1 MRKHTNA
8 HDRNALGMCKG
19 NRFTGRTAS
28 ITGTGAQV
36 ISVQANLKYGG
47 NAGYLLSHG
56 LHAAQRE
63 DEPSGT
69 STPCGTHCGRLH
81 VAEASNMLPANRR
94 ERQMSAG
101 ARALH
106 LIQTQA
112 PRRAAPPAQQL
123 NIIARARAR
132 AAEAA
137 DPHAK
142 GCRNK
147 GSTVYLSSLKQVRRD
162 PSLFNRKS
170 LRLRGR
176 HQSTAAPGRLAP
188 GTHTP
193 PRPAP
198 PRPAMDCERGYDGG
212 VTCGLPISGGIA
224 SSSAYT
230 RRVHAELVRTNGGRK
245 TNIVGEEQN

>member
-112 PRRAAPPAQQL
+112 PRRAAPRRRLNNPTLLHGRGQQ
-123 NIIARARAR
+123 
-132 AAEAA
+132 
-137 DPHAK
+137 
-142 GCRNK
+142 
-147 GSTVYLSSLKQVRRD
+147 KQQTRMQKDAGIRVQ
-162 PSLFNRKS
+162 LFICH
-170 LRLRGR
+170 L
-176 HQSTAAPGRLAP
+176 
-188 GTHTP
+188 
-193 PRPAP
+193 
-198 PRPAMDCERGYDGG
+198 
-212 VTCGLPISGGIA
+212 
-224 SSSAYT
+224 
-230 RRVHAELVRTNGGRK
+230 
-245 TNIVGEEQN
+245 